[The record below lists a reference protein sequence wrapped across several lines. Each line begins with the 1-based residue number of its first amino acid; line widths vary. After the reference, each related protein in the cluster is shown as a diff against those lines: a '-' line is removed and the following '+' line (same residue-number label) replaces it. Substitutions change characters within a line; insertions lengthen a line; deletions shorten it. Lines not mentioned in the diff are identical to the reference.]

1 MSRKHGTIP
10 ACALRAAVNV
20 SVHDVMTDDFG
31 TGYASLRR
39 LNRLPLTEGPMRAG
53 ELVDWL
59 HRRQD
64 AAQ

>member
-1 MSRKHGTIP
+1 MR
-10 ACALRAAVNV
+10 LRAAVNV